1 MYKLTTVSS
10 LDKVFSDRGPKIIER
25 GGSMLGNERY
35 NFQLAIYSDYER
47 LAPRSTVTVEGI
59 DPAAVS
65 VREVVEIPAGVAS
78 YPDADDYVINP
89 GIGSGLYPD
98 LLRPLEN
105 GNLMIRPKS
114 YVTLW
119 ITVHSPE
126 GLTPGKY
133 DVKITVKNEWENE
146 EFSTVYALEV
156 LPARLGETDL
166 IYTNWFHYDSIVD
179 YYRVEPFGEEFYKIF
194 GSFLDSAVTHG
205 MNMLYVPLFTPPLDT
220 EIGGERTTVQLVG
233 IERRNGKYSFD
244 FEKLSKFI
252 DFAAARNVK
261 YYEMTH
267 LTTQWGA
274 KACPK
279 IMATTENGY
288 ERIFGWDTQSL
299 SEEYKAFLSQFLPAL
314 DEFLKSKGVAK
325 RTYFHI
331 SDEPNEEQRPYYN
344 EVYDFIRPLIADYK
358 VMDASSDLESK
369 VDCPVISTTH
379 ATPIMPEKNWAY
391 YCCTAY
397 KECLSNRFFN
407 MPSERNRVLGLQLYL
422 SGVKGFLHWGFNFYS
437 SQYSIRKINPFLE
450 TDAGGAF
457 PSGDSFVV
465 YPGSDGTAWDSL
477 RLEVFYEALGDLA
490 ALKTLEKKI
499 GREAVV
505 ALVKGEGVNGWHDYP
520 HDPVRLKA
528 FRDKINRMLCGD

>member
-10 LDKVFSDRGPKIIER
+10 LDKVFSDRGPKLIER

-35 NFQLAIYSDYER
+35 NFQLSIYSDDER

-114 YVTLW
+114 HVTLW

-133 DVKITVKNEWENE
+133 DVKITVKNEWANE

-288 ERIFGWDTQSL
+288 ERIFGWDTRSL

-314 DEFLKSKGVAK
+314 DEFLKSKGVAE

-397 KECLSNRFFN
+397 NEYLSNRFFN

-505 ALVKGEGVNGWHDYP
+505 ALVKGEGVSGWHDYP

>member
-10 LDKVFSDRGPKIIER
+10 LDKVFSDRGPKLIER

-35 NFQLAIYSDYER
+35 NFQLSIYSDYER

-114 YVTLW
+114 HVTLW

-133 DVKITVKNEWENE
+133 DVKITVKNEWANE

-314 DEFLKSKGVAK
+314 DEFLKSKGVAE

-379 ATPIMPEKNWAY
+379 VTPIMPEKNWAY

-397 KECLSNRFFN
+397 NEYLSNRFFN

-505 ALVKGEGVNGWHDYP
+505 ALVKGEGVSGWHDYP
-520 HDPVRLKA
+520 HDPVRIKA

>member
-10 LDKVFSDRGPKIIER
+10 LDKVFSDRGPKLIER

-119 ITVHSPE
+119 ITVHSPD

-133 DVKITVKNEWENE
+133 DVKITVKNEWANE

-288 ERIFGWDTQSL
+288 EHIFGWDTRSL

-314 DEFLKSKGVAK
+314 DEFLKSKGVAE

-379 ATPIMPEKNWAY
+379 VTPIMPEKNWAY

-397 KECLSNRFFN
+397 NEYLSNRFFN

-505 ALVKGEGVNGWHDYP
+505 ALVKGEGVSGWHDYP

>member
-10 LDKVFSDRGPKIIER
+10 LDKVFSDRGPTLVER
-25 GGSMLGNERY
+25 GGSMLENERY

-47 LAPRSTVTVEGI
+47 LAPRNTVTVEGI

-105 GNLMIRPKS
+105 GNLMVRPKS

-119 ITVHSPE
+119 ITIHSPE
-126 GLTPGKY
+126 GLAPGKY
-133 DVKITVKNEWENE
+133 DVKITVKNEWMNE

-179 YYRVEPFGEEFYKIF
+179 YYRVAPFGEEFYKIF

-244 FEKLSKFI
+244 FTELGKFI
-252 DFAAARNVK
+252 DFAAERNIK

-288 ERIFGWDTQSL
+288 ERVFGWDTPSL

-314 DEFLKSKGVAK
+314 DEFLKNKGVAE

-344 EVYDFIRPLIADYK
+344 EVYDFIRPLIAGYK

-379 ATPIMPEKNWAY
+379 ATPVMPEKNWAY

-397 KECLSNRFFN
+397 NEYLSNRFFN
-407 MPSERNRVLGLQLYL
+407 MPSERNRVLGQQLYL

-477 RLEVFYEALGDLA
+477 RLEVFYEAFEDLA

-505 ALVKGEGVNGWHDYP
+505 ALVKGEGVSGWHDYP

-528 FRDKINRMLCGD
+528 FRDKINRMLCGN

>member
-10 LDKVFSDRGPKIIER
+10 LDKVFSDRGPKLIEL
-25 GGSMLGNERY
+25 GGAMLENERY

-126 GLTPGKY
+126 GLAPGKY
-133 DVKITVKNEWENE
+133 DVKITVKNEWANE
-146 EFSTVYALEV
+146 EYSTVYALEV
-156 LPARLGETDL
+156 LPARLGETEL
-166 IYTNWFHYDSIVD
+166 IYTNWVHYDSIVD
-179 YYRVEPFGEEFYKIF
+179 YYRVEPFGEAFYNIL
-194 GSFLDSAVTHG
+194 GSFVDSAVAHG

-244 FEKLSKFI
+244 FTELNKFI
-252 DFAAARNVK
+252 DFAEKRNVK
-261 YYEMTH
+261 YYEMAH

-288 ERIFGWDTQSL
+288 ERVFGWDTPSL

-314 DEFLKSKGVAK
+314 DEFLKKKGVAE

-344 EVYDFIRPLIADYK
+344 EVFDFIRPLIAGYK

-397 KECLSNRFFN
+397 KEYLSNRFFN

-450 TDAGGAF
+450 TDAGGSF
-457 PSGDSFVV
+457 PAGDSFVV

-505 ALVKGEGVNGWHDYP
+505 ALVKDEGVSGWHDYP